1 MEEKP
6 LISRYADAISNGT
19 WKNFLETQPTETITS
34 EIEDLC
40 HAALLSKNAGHAVDF
55 LLALSS
61 RTTGALLP
69 EQYALLLQTKERAE
83 AVAERGGWQEIATME
98 VQEPIRTAFPTHT
111 FPPEIE
117 KYMDNVAKRSQVRR
131 EMVYPAALA
140 ALALCTQGKYMVEY
154 PDATQF
160 RQHLSL
166 YIGIVADPSE
176 RKSPVFQSVIK
187 KPFFRWYSTAKAT
200 YAEELAQYKAKRKA
214 LQKQLEA
221 AEKGCT
227 KHDKADSA
235 VDDMAGLEAALDALQ
250 PPKNPYCLFDDTTPE
265 ALALCL
271 KEAGESGGIFS
282 EEGDFM
288 ETITGRYADK
298 GKSANSEL
306 LLKAHD
312 GETVRINRV
321 SRGELLLERPLLSVC
336 LMLQPELY
344 RRIIADKTLQGRGGV
359 ARFLF
364 CAPEKTTG
372 SRLAINN
379 EHHDMSGY
387 PAYEA
392 VLHNFLDME
401 LCEDTEIPVL
411 RFDPAL
417 CCESSCIGQYL
428 QWIENTMQDG
438 GAMAEES
445 AYAGK
450 AGGKVV
456 RIAGLLHLLWGY
468 DQNTP
473 ISEETAERAVRVHQ
487 FFFGEKLKEMQ
498 VEENQEELLA
508 QRVQKALVRHTIQK
522 GLAYLPQRDFYMK
535 VKGGS
540 LGNTEHFKAVLGT
553 LEERNVLQVVKDGNK
568 CILYV
573 SPYLQIPEKASHTS
587 HSS

>member
-1 MEEKP
+1 MPEEKP
-6 LISRYADAISNGT
+6 LILQYADMIAAGK
-19 WKNFLETQPTETITS
+19 WKSFTETQDARTIADNV
-34 EIEDLC
+34 EDLC
-40 HAALLSKNAGHAVDF
+40 HAALLSKNAGQAVKFLHA
-55 LLALSS
+55 LYSETTEALQ
-61 RTTGALLP
+61 P
-69 EQYALLLQTKERAE
+69 EQYALLKQTMERAE
-83 AVAERGGWQEIATME
+83 AVAERGGWQEIAATE
-98 VQEPIRTAFPTHT
+98 AQEPIKTSFPAHT

-117 KYMDNVAKRSQVRR
+117 KYLDNVAKRSQVRR

-160 RQHLSL
+160 RQHLCL

-187 KPFFRWYSTAKAT
+187 KPFFRWYSTAKSA
-200 YAEELAQYKAKRKA
+200 YAEELAQYKAKRKV

-227 KHDKADSA
+227 KQDKACSA

-250 PPKNPYCLFDDTTPE
+250 PPKNPNCLFDDTTPE

-387 PAYEA
+387 STYEA
-392 VLHNFLDME
+392 ILHKFLDME
-401 LCEDTEIPVL
+401 LCEDGEMPVL
-411 RFDPAL
+411 RFDHAL

-456 RIAGLLHLLWGY
+456 RIAGILHLLWGY

-473 ISEETAERAVRVHQ
+473 ISAETAKLAVQVHKY
-487 FFFGEKLKEMQ
+487 FFAEKLREMQ
-498 VEENQEELLA
+498 QTEQQEQNRANKVKHRLYRLTIEHGKPCIGVREAYIKMKGNYGLQSVSDFEGVLELLESENSVE
-508 QRVQKALVRHTIQK
+508 Q
-522 GLAYLPQRDFYMK
+522 
-535 VKGGS
+535 
-540 LGNTEHFKAVLGT
+540 
-553 LEERNVLQVVKDGNK
+553 LQNGKK
-568 CILYV
+568 KIIYI
-573 SPYLQIPEKASHTS
+573 SPFLIIP
-587 HSS
+587 